1 MEIAKSSLFFKQ
13 VVCYKQSEVLLTDS
27 NLTLNLT
34 DSLTLN
40 GCKKDGGRYC
50 NLSFISKLLGNLNF
64 AQLVAY
70 FLTSK
75 VRNWMTSFIE
85 VGSLIYSQGS
95 TQKALVAC

>member
-13 VVCYKQSEVLLTDS
+13 IVCYKQSEVLLTDS

-40 GCKKDGGRYC
+40 GRKKDGGCYS

-64 AQLVAY
+64 AQLVAKQLNNKLDDFMY
-70 FLTSK
+70 QFYRVLNLNSRHMFVFT
-75 VRNWMTSFIE
+75 
-85 VGSLIYSQGS
+85 
-95 TQKALVAC
+95 

>member
-1 MEIAKSSLFFKQ
+1 MDIAKYSLFFKQ

-40 GCKKDGGRYC
+40 GRKKDSGCYW

-64 AQLVAY
+64 GQPVA
-70 FLTSK
+70 
-75 VRNWMTSFIE
+75 
-85 VGSLIYSQGS
+85 
-95 TQKALVAC
+95 